1 LNRTR
6 ERIDKLDYI
15 KLTCFCRAKEVFTRL
30 KRQPM
35 EWEKIFASYTS
46 NPGLITRTYRKLKN

>member
-1 LNRTR
+1 MGKTLEHVGIGNNFSNRTPIVKQLR

-15 KLTCFCRAKEVFTRL
+15 KLKSLYTPKDTVTRL

-35 EWEKIFASYTS
+35 E
-46 NPGLITRTYRKLKN
+46 